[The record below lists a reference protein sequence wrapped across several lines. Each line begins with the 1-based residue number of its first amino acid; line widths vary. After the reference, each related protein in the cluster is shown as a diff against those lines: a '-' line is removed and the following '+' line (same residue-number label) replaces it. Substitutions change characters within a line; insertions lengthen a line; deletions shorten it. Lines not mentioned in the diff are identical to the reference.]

1 MAVTNLATTWTGST
15 TSAELDAARKAMDSV
30 DRRLVSLIA
39 ERAGIAR
46 EIGRVKRG
54 LGLTTLDPARE
65 AAVVRRAGELARE
78 SELDTE
84 VVRTIFWQLISL
96 SRSVQ
101 SDQP

>member
-1 MAVTNLATTWTGST
+1 MAATNLATTWTGST
-15 TSAELDAARKAMDSV
+15 TSSELEAARKRMDLV
-30 DRRLVSLIA
+30 DSQLVSLIA
-39 ERAGIAR
+39 ERTGVAR
-46 EIGRVKRG
+46 EIGRVKRS
-54 LGLTTLDPARE
+54 LGATMLDPARE

-84 VVRTIFWQLISL
+84 VVRTIFWQLIAL

>member
-1 MAVTNLATTWTGST
+1 MAVTNLATTWTAPT
-15 TSAELDAARKAMDSV
+15 TSSELEAARKAMDSV

-39 ERAGIAR
+39 ERADVAR
-46 EIGRVKRG
+46 EIGRVKRS
-54 LGLTTLDPARE
+54 LGATMLDPARE

-84 VVRTIFWQLISL
+84 VVRTIFWQLIAL